1 MRLLLGSIVIS
12 FVLGLTKAE
21 LKFCRPNFPMIFG
34 KFKAHIQLRE
44 PSGLMIWTS
53 NSPLIETFGVE
64 LYVGRG
70 NPCGLHKIV
79 WDRKL
84 LLNTSV
90 ITDGKF
96 IIQADEIV
104 VQRGETILYR
114 YSVFHE
120 DTVWQSFFRIL
131 SVTDDLFYRPERN
144 VCYSQCPVEQNNPH
158 MGAARLKD
166 ILERKIEK
174 CAGLQ
179 ASKHLLFPLENA
191 NKFVADP
198 LTYIQDKFRQVESLR
213 PLVDNVVTADLTN
226 NGVGFR
232 MRTLIDKFKVLEL
245 GKYQLDVIDPDADS
259 TEEATTIQN
268 V

>member
-1 MRLLLGSIVIS
+1 M
-12 FVLGLTKAE
+12 AE
-21 LKFCRPNFPMIFG
+21 LRFCQPNPPMFLE
-34 KFKAHIQLRE
+34 KFKVHVQVHE

-96 IIQADEIV
+96 IIQDDEIV
-104 VQRGETILYR
+104 VQQGETILYR

-131 SVTDDLFYRPERN
+131 SVTDHVFYRPERSE
-144 VCYSQCPVEQNNPH
+144 CYSQCIVEQKNLH
-158 MGAARLKD
+158 MEAAHLKD
-166 ILERKIEK
+166 ILEREIEK

-179 ASKHLLFPLENA
+179 ASKHLQFPLENA
-191 NKFVADP
+191 YKFVADP
-198 LTYIQDKFRQVESLR
+198 LIYVQDKLWQVESLI
-213 PLVDNVVTADLTN
+213 PLIDNVVTADVAY

-232 MRTLIDKFKVLEL
+232 MRTLIDKLKVLEL
-245 GKYQLDVIDPDADS
+245 GKDQLDVIDPDAD
-259 TEEATTIQN
+259 
-268 V
+268 